1 MKGNIGKLVVCLI
14 IAAIAMFMS
23 AATASAGNNK
33 WEVSGEYALMGR
45 RGCIYTPL
53 GFNPDFTPIVPAS
66 VASNSITTQ
75 GICTF
80 KRHGRGTMEGTGVQI
95 VPPPVPSPNTPGA
108 SSFDFK
114 FPFTYDVAD
123 DGTITIDADE
133 NSFQATYD
141 TGPIT
146 GVTFTFDKFSLSGMV
161 SEDHK
166 TLALGNPMTT
176 IQTLTLQLPPTPV
189 VLKVICNDSFV
200 FIRLG
205 P

>member
-1 MKGNIGKLVVCLI
+1 MEGNTKKLVVFVI
-14 IAAIAMFMS
+14 VAAIALFIT
-23 AATASAGNNK
+23 AATARARNNNLK
-33 WEVSGEYALMGR
+33 ISGEYALMGR
-45 RGCIYTPL
+45 RSCIYTPL
-53 GFNPDFTPIVPAS
+53 GFNDNLTPIVPAS

-80 KRHGRGTMEGTGVQI
+80 KRDGTGTMEGTGVQI
-95 VPPPVPSPNTPGA
+95 VPPPAPSPGTPAA
-108 SSFDFK
+108 SSFDFS

-133 NSFQATYD
+133 NSFQAKYD
-141 TGPIT
+141 TGPFT

-161 SEDHK
+161 SADHK
-166 TLALGNPMTT
+166 TLMLGSGTTT
-176 IQTLTLQLPPTPV
+176 IEALTLQLPTPV